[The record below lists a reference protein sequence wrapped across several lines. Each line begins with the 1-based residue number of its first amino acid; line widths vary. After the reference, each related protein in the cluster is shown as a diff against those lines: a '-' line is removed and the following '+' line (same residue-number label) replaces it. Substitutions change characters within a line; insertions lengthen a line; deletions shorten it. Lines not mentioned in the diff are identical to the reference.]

1 MRAWCPGCATGRGPP
16 TRPRRLIAGG
26 PCDHGGMSTAV
37 LAEDLRRVG
46 LAAGLAAV
54 GFTSVEPFTEARA
67 AIDDRRAAG
76 LDGGMQFTFRNPARS
91 TEPERILAGARSL
104 VVGAW
109 RYDVAAPASPPGEP
123 SGRVAAYARVDHYAD
138 LRQALAVV
146 ADHLE
151 AVGHRTRVVADDN
164 ALADRAAALRA
175 GIGWQGK
182 NTNILLPGRGSWFV
196 LGAVVTSADL
206 PPATQPV
213 VDGCGPC
220 TRCLTGCP
228 TDAIIAPGVLDARR
242 CLAWLVQAPG
252 EIPREHRVAM
262 GDRLYGCDDCQ
273 EVCPPNR
280 WLGHEVEPHMGPG
293 GSRAWVPVLD
303 LLDATDDEVMATAGR
318 WYVPRRDPRF
328 LRRNAL
334 VVLGNVGDRADPR
347 VAAVVERYVR
357 SDDDLLAAHA
367 VWAARRLG
375 LDQLVALAP
384 AGPAVDAERNALAP

>member
-1 MRAWCPGCATGRGPP
+1 
-16 TRPRRLIAGG
+16 
-26 PCDHGGMSTAV
+26 MSAV
-37 LAEDLRRVG
+37 ALAEDLRRVG

-54 GFTSVEPFTEARA
+54 GFTSAEPFTEARNV
-67 AIDDRRAAG
+67 IDDRKAAG

-91 TEPERILAGARSL
+91 TEPERILVGARSL
-104 VVGAW
+104 VVAAW
-109 RYDVAAPASPPGEP
+109 RYDVDTPTPPPGEP

-138 LRQALAVV
+138 LRRGLGELAQ
-146 ADHLE
+146 HLE
-151 AVGHRTRVVADDN
+151 AAGHRTRVVADDN
-164 ALADRAAALRA
+164 ALVDRAAALRA

-196 LGAVVTSADL
+196 LGAVVTTADL
-206 PPATQPV
+206 PHAAQPV
-213 VDGCGPC
+213 ADGCGPC

-252 EIPREHRVAM
+252 ELPREHRVAM

-273 EVCPPNR
+273 DVCPPNR
-280 WLGHEVEPHMGPG
+280 RPGDVPESPTSPG
-293 GSRAWVPVLD
+293 GSKAWVPVLD
-303 LLDATDDEVMATAGR
+303 LLDASDDEVMATAGR

-375 LDQLVALAP
+375 LDHLVALARS
-384 AGPAVDAERNALAP
+384 GPAVDAERNAPAP